1 MRFVDEAD
9 IYIKAGDGG
18 QGCLSFRREKYVPK
32 GGPDGG
38 DGGKGGDIVIK
49 ASLSRRTLLDLRYR
63 SQYVAK
69 RGENGKGSL
78 KTGASS
84 PDLIIVV
91 PVGTLVK
98 DDPTGEIL
106 ADLTTDN
113 QIFIAAKGGIGGKGN
128 AHFKTSTHQT
138 PRFSQTGMPGEERK
152 VRLVLKLI
160 ADVGLLGMPNAGK
173 STFIAK
179 VSSARPKIANYPFTT
194 LRPNLGVVPYGAY
207 NSFVVADI
215 PGLIEGSHQGLGMGT
230 RFLRHVERTKILFH
244 IIDISDGSHLSGW
257 EKYSLINK
265 ELAFFDAN
273 LADKPQIV
281 AISKA
286 DLTETRDQFKKEFDF
301 FAAKGVELFSF
312 SSATG
317 EGIKQIINKIT
328 EAMESS

>member
-1 MRFVDEAD
+1 M
-9 IYIKAGDGG
+9 
-18 QGCLSFRREKYVPK
+18 
-32 GGPDGG
+32 
-38 DGGKGGDIVIK
+38 
-49 ASLSRRTLLDLRYR
+49 
-63 SQYVAK
+63 AK
-69 RGENGKGSL
+69 RGENGKGNL

-84 PDLIIVV
+84 SDLTIIV

-98 DDPTGEIL
+98 DGDTEEIL
-106 ADLTTDN
+106 ADLTEDN
-113 QIFIAAKGGIGGKGN
+113 QTFLAAKGGIGGKGN

-138 PRFSQTGMPGEERK
+138 PRFSQTGMTGEERNI
-152 VRLVLKLI
+152 RLVLKLI

-179 VSSARPKIANYPFTT
+179 VSSARPKIDNYPFTT
-194 LRPNLGVVPYGAY
+194 LRPNLGVVSHGPY

-215 PGLIEGSHQGLGMGT
+215 PGLIEGSHRGLGMGT
-230 RFLRHVERTKILFH
+230 RFLRHVERTKILLH

-273 LADKPQIV
+273 LLNKPQIA

-286 DLTETRDQFKKEFDF
+286 DLAESRDQFKKEFDF
-301 FAAKGVELFSF
+301 FAAKGVELFLF

-317 EGIKQIINKIT
+317 EGIRQIINKI
-328 EAMESS
+328 AESLESYPPLMNSEPNS

>member
-18 QGCLSFRREKYVPK
+18 KGCLSFRREKYVPK

-63 SQYVAK
+63 SQYIAK
-69 RGENGKGSL
+69 CGENGKGSL

-84 PDLIIVV
+84 PDLTIVV

-98 DDPTGEIL
+98 DGHTGKIL
-106 ADLTTDN
+106 ADLTTDK
-113 QIFIAAKGGIGGKGN
+113 QTFIAAKGGIGGKGN

-138 PRFSQTGMPGEERK
+138 PRFSQTGMPGEECK
-152 VRLVLKLI
+152 IHLVLKLI

-179 VSSARPKIANYPFTT
+179 VSSARPKIDNYPFTT
-194 LRPNLGVVPYGAY
+194 LRPNLGVVSYGAY
-207 NSFVVADI
+207 NSFIVADI
-215 PGLIEGSHQGLGMGT
+215 PGLIEGSHKGLGMGT
-230 RFLRHVERTKILFH
+230 RFLRHVERTKILLH
-244 IIDISDGSHLSGW
+244 IIDISDGSRLSCW

-265 ELAFFDAN
+265 ELAFFDTN
-273 LADKPQIV
+273 LLSKPQIV
-281 AISKA
+281 AISKT

-301 FAAKGVELFSF
+301 FAAKGVELLSF

-317 EGIKQIINKIT
+317 EGLKQVINKI
-328 EAMESS
+328 AESLES